1 MAEDNYV
8 YQVIAAFLS
17 RSLLSFRS
25 TPSFNHHPSSFS
37 VLPPDTVQ
45 PGHPISHQD
54 VHPLPASFLER
65 RGLAGLS
72 FPRELLES
80 PVPPCT
86 GLLAVSCPPGQD
98 YPFRPLGKRNSLGA
112 GTYLLAENSRQA
124 GSHMLAKRSQ
134 QAGPH
139 VLAKRSRRAG
149 GYLLAEISQAGTNRP
164 TAISSLAGTNLL
176 AEALSKRCLPAC

>member
-37 VLPPDTVQ
+37 VLPPNTVQ

-72 FPRELLES
+72 FPRELLEL

-98 YPFRPLGKRNSLGA
+98 YPFRESTLSILLMAGIGHQESLRSLDGRVSTIERVYALLMA
-112 GTYLLAENSRQA
+112 GIDHRESLHSLDGRHRSSREYILLS
-124 GSHMLAKRSQ
+124 
-134 QAGPH
+134 
-139 VLAKRSRRAG
+139 
-149 GYLLAEISQAGTNRP
+149 
-164 TAISSLAGTNLL
+164 
-176 AEALSKRCLPAC
+176 